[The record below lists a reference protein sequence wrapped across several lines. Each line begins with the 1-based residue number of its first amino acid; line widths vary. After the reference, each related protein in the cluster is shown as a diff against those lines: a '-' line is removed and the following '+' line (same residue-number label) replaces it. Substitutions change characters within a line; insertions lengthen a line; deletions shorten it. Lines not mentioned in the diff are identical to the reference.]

1 MQRLVD
7 NSGSHPSFSTR
18 NLLIAFALRWVQGR
32 GGVYYCG
39 SYTTPGNGHDLSL
52 LSGLCARFFF
62 PGPSRSGRPCS
73 WPSAGQARL
82 GKRLCDVSGSAGCR
96 QGRGWL
102 HRRAVPVHRGARP
115 RRDGGL

>member
-1 MQRLVD
+1 MSTRALNALLCAAQAGREPKGVQRLVD

-52 LSGLCARFFF
+52 LSGLCAASHS
-62 PGPSRSGRPCS
+62 SR
-73 WPSAGQARL
+73 PSAGWARFW
-82 GKRLCDVSGSAGCR
+82 GKRLWEVSASAVCR
-96 QGRGWL
+96 
-102 HRRAVPVHRGARP
+102 
-115 RRDGGL
+115 

>member
-52 LSGLCARFFF
+52 LSGLCVASFSPALPALAVLAR
-62 PGPSRSGRPCS
+62 GP
-73 WPSAGQARL
+73 AL
-82 GKRLCDVSGSAGCR
+82 
-96 QGRGWL
+96 
-102 HRRAVPVHRGARP
+102 ARP
-115 RRDGGL
+115 VWANVSAM